1 MGYSCSPTEPERT
14 MADAEDEHFE
24 LTQQISKLEDATR
37 HIGLYLEQAGI
48 LQNEDGHEVIVA
60 SFTINKVAFSE
71 RVQNPDRHSVD
82 TEFKNLQTG
91 MAKDDFLDVR
101 SRIAEALE
109 RGEDPFAGEDEDDQ
123 VEE

>member
-1 MGYSCSPTEPERT
+1 M
-14 MADAEDEHFE
+14 DEE
-24 LTQQISKLEDATR
+24 EVPQLAQSIEKLEDATR

-48 LQNEDGHEVIVA
+48 LQNEEGHEVIVA

-101 SRIAEALE
+101 TKIAEALE
-109 RGEDPFAGEDEDDQ
+109 RGEDPFAGEDEG
-123 VEE
+123 ES